1 MTYLCDD
8 YSISCYHFISLIVER
23 KDTFTI
29 IIKSGKTIR
38 QIEIT
43 DLLYIECDSYV
54 CTLTMVDGS
63 KADCTYSLSYFEVK
77 LSSWR
82 FERISRDAIVSLKH
96 VTAIKSKSNNRKTVI
111 MKNGKELDI
120 AFRRW
125 KHFKAAFYG

>member
-54 CTLTMVDGS
+54 CTLTMVDGT
-63 KADCTYSLSYFEVK
+63 KADCTYSLSYFEEK

-111 MKNGKELDI
+111 
-120 AFRRW
+120 
-125 KHFKAAFYG
+125 